1 VAVESVASVNVS
13 AEGASAATGATVP
26 LNATV
31 CGEPL
36 TLSAIF
42 NVAERA
48 PVLLPGAKLTETV
61 HEVPTATLVPQSLV
75 WEKLE
80 AFVPVID
87 TPVRPTAIAP
97 VFVMVTDCAAV
108 AVKFSDEGV
117 TEMDGRA
124 FATATPVSV
133 AVWMVP
139 ATPFELSV
147 TVTAALRV
155 PAVVGVKLTVM
166 VQLLPAVSVL
176 QLFVSEKSAALAPVI
191 ATLETVSVPLPEF

>member
-1 VAVESVASVNVS
+1 
-13 AEGASAATGATVP
+13 
-26 LNATV
+26 
-31 CGEPL
+31 
-36 TLSAIF
+36 LSAIF

-139 ATPFELSV
+139 A
-147 TVTAALRV
+147 
-155 PAVVGVKLTVM
+155 VVGVKLTVM